1 MQIGA
6 YLLLEYSLSIC
17 EPVAITQHRTPQED
31 SAWADSLHTRTACA
45 RHLTILIN
53 TESTATAAARAIAP
67 ANLASSLTVTTM
79 NAPATTA
86 AAAAAAAADLTAS
99 PTQL

>member
-1 MQIGA
+1 M
-6 YLLLEYSLSIC
+6 SLWQSHSI
-17 EPVAITQHRTPQED
+17 ELHRRILPGQ
-31 SAWADSLHTRTACA
+31 TACTPG
-45 RHLTILIN
+45 HLTILIN
-53 TESTATAAARAIAP
+53 TVSTAAASARAIAP

-86 AAAAAAAADLTAS
+86 AAAAAAADLTAS